1 MKLLQYI
8 WKNSYLKICN
18 SKMGIFTV
26 LILVTCWSYQQP
38 LRRFMDAVDY
48 PVNWCVF
55 PFLISNMIFAILFLF
70 GIIYIHSDVPFLQ
83 HMNLYQMMRTGKT
96 RWAIGQIGGIFLRSV
111 CAALITVF
119 ASLLPLVTDIE
130 WTNEWGKL
138 LRTAAMT
145 DAESIYGFQYSF
157 YYEIF
162 SAYTPLELLG
172 ISILITVLVCTFF
185 GLWMF
190 FWCLYSNRIL
200 AVALSVGIAVLI
212 FFVENSFPQ
221 FRYLAARLAPSVCL
235 EVARAKTPNLG
246 YFWYPSIEYVLFALI
261 LSGTVLSLLIL
272 WKVRHMEFH
281 WENEDI

>member
-1 MKLLQYI
+1 MDERMGKIAAYSGYDRCGEYI
-8 WKNSYLKICN
+8 WVSVQ
-18 SKMGIFTV
+18 IF
-26 LILVTCWSYQQP
+26 
-38 LRRFMDAVDY
+38 
-48 PVNWCVF
+48 
-55 PFLISNMIFAILFLF
+55 
-70 GIIYIHSDVPFLQ
+70 
-83 HMNLYQMMRTGKT
+83 
-96 RWAIGQIGGIFLRSV
+96 
-111 CAALITVF
+111 
-119 ASLLPLVTDIE
+119 
-130 WTNEWGKL
+130 
-138 LRTAAMT
+138 
-145 DAESIYGFQYSF
+145 
-157 YYEIF
+157 YEIF

-221 FRYLAARLAPSVCL
+221 FRYLAARLAPSVWL

-261 LSGTVLSLLIL
+261 LSGIVLSLLIL